1 MAEAGGRRRPGLP
14 APGRPTA
21 RECPGVAVPRPGREH
36 RARRPGP
43 RPPAHVPLDG
53 PPLICRPPGEPP
65 ALTYPA
71 GPGLP
76 PAPSGLP
83 PAPSGPADGLAAVL
97 GRTRLDALLVL
108 ADEHSTTGLA
118 RRLGVSNATAS
129 SHAAALRG
137 AGLITTARAGR
148 AVVHR
153 RTALGTLLVRR
164 SGSSPPRPRPDSG
177 LRGESRQPSRASA

>member
-1 MAEAGGRRRPGLP
+1 MWPVVQELHAAEFTRHALTVAEQGVGAALASLLPGARLHANVLELP
-14 APGRPTA
+14 S
-21 RECPGVAVPRPGREH
+21 
-36 RARRPGP
+36 PGP
-43 RPPAHVPLDG
+43 DENIGLDG
-53 PPLICRPPGEPP
+53 RGLVLLPTFHWTGRPLICRPPGEPP

-164 SGSSPPRPRPDSG
+164 SGK
-177 LRGESRQPSRASA
+177 